1 MNMLISIDRYQLRM
15 RLLLVWA
22 AVSLASLL
30 LLKAWISVSFIL
42 LVGYVMRVI
51 WKTIL
56 KNHASHE
63 LVKTR

>member
-1 MNMLISIDRYQLRM
+1 MLISIDRYQLRM

-30 LLKAWISVSFIL
+30 LLKIWIALSFIL

-56 KNHASHE
+56 KNHVSHE
-63 LVKTR
+63 LIKTR